1 MTETFRQDLRYSVR
15 TLTKSPGFT
24 LVALLTLALGIGAN
38 SSIFSVIN
46 AALLKELPYPKP
58 DQLVLLFERAVVKE
72 GGGPGPAALA
82 NFLDWQAQS
91 RSFTAMAAERENQFN
106 LGSGERGFMPE
117 RIDGAICSW
126 TLFPVLGVQPLLGR
140 PFTREED
147 KHGARAV
154 AVISYG
160 LWQRRFGGS
169 RDVLK
174 RQLRLDSENYDIVGV
189 MPRDFG
195 YPERKVDVWAPVQHV
210 LDAGTIASRG
220 SHQFYVIARVRD
232 GISHAQAF
240 AEIDA
245 VAHQVYNSHP
255 GELIGRGAALRPL
268 SEEGSRDNKTAL
280 LVLFGA
286 VGCLLLIACVNI
298 ANLLLARGSERRRE
312 MSIRAAL
319 GAGRARLQGQL
330 LTESVLL
337 SLLGAALGLV
347 LAYGF
352 TAFLAARAP
361 ALLHPSD
368 IDTTAKISLDGWV
381 FLFTAGVAV
390 LTGLAT
396 GLVPAW
402 QAARTDL
409 TTGLK
414 QSGRSS
420 TANRSQRRFRGALV
434 TVEVALS
441 VVLLVA
447 AALLLRS
454 FGELR
459 NVNPGVNVDRALTA
473 GLSLPEA
480 RYAKR
485 EQVSAFAR
493 QLAGRLQEL
502 PGVRSA
508 GLVSCLPVGGYCG
521 DRVFNIDGPPQPPG
535 EFVYALN
542 RAVSPGYF
550 AAAGIPLLTGRALNE
565 QDNIGFDDEHPR
577 DSAVVI
583 SQSMARKFWPNQDAL
598 GQRIRFGDEKG
609 PHYRVVGIVGDVRI
623 RIDEDPQ
630 PCLYTSLYEGS
641 QTGFYALIHTLGDPV
656 AVAGAVRQAI
666 SGLDPDIPAF
676 EIRTMASVVDES
688 AARREFTAFLLGMFA
703 ALALALAAVGLYGV
717 LSYAVAQRTAEIGI
731 RMALGAAHPQV
742 RRLILLEG
750 MRPALAG
757 LILGIVGAAWATQ
770 FLRTLLFGVSTYD
783 PATFIAV
790 PALLLSV
797 ALAACAIPAW
807 RATRVDPAT
816 ALRSE

>member
-1 MTETFRQDLRYSVR
+1 MERLIQDLRYSWR
-15 TLTKSPGFT
+15 SLWRSPGFT

-46 AALLKELPYPKP
+46 AALLKDLPYPKP
-58 DQLVLLFERAVVKE
+58 DQLVLLFERGVVKKS
-72 GGGPGPAALA
+72 GGPGPASLA

-91 RSFTAMAAERENQFN
+91 HSFAAMAAERENQFN
-106 LGSGERGFMPE
+106 LGGAERGFMPE
-117 RIDGAICSW
+117 RIQGAICSW
-126 TLFPVLGVQPLLGR
+126 SLFPTLGVQPLLGR

-169 RDVLK
+169 PDVLN
-174 RQLRLDSENYDIVGV
+174 RRLRLDSENYDIVGV
-189 MPRDFG
+189 MPRGFT

-210 LDAGTIASRG
+210 LDEETITSRG

-232 GISHAQAF
+232 GISRQQAL
-240 AEIDA
+240 AELDA
-245 VAHQVYNSHP
+245 VAHQVYTAHP
-255 GELIGRGAALRPL
+255 GELIGRGAAMRPL
-268 SEEGSRDNKTAL
+268 SEEGSRDSKTAL

-312 MSIRAAL
+312 LSIRAAL

-337 SLLGAALGLV
+337 SLLGAAVGLV

-352 TAFLAARAP
+352 TTFLAARAP
-361 ALLHPSD
+361 VLLQRSD
-368 IDTTAKISLDGWV
+368 IDTTAEIGLDIWV
-381 FLFTAGVAV
+381 FLFTAGVAL

-409 TTGLK
+409 TAGLK
-414 QSGRSS
+414 ESGRSS
-420 TANRSQRRFRGALV
+420 TANRSQRRFRGTLV
-434 TVEVALS
+434 MVEVALS

-459 NVNPGVNVDRALTA
+459 NVNPGVNIDRVLTA

-493 QLAGRLQEL
+493 QVVDRLQSL

-521 DRVFNIDGPPQPPG
+521 DRIFNIDGRPQPPG
-535 EFVYALN
+535 EFVYALY

-550 AAAGIPLLTGRALNE
+550 AAAGIPLLAGRTLNQ

-609 PHYRVVGIVGDVRI
+609 SHYRVVGIVGDVRI
-623 RIDEDPQ
+623 RLDEDPQ
-630 PCLYTSLYEGS
+630 PALYTSLYEGS
-641 QTGFYALIHTLGDPV
+641 ETDFHALIHTLGDPV
-656 AVAGAVRQAI
+656 AIAGAVRQAI

-676 EIRTMASVVDES
+676 EIRTMASVLDES

-731 RMALGAAHPQV
+731 RMALGAAHSQV
-742 RRLILLEG
+742 RRLVLLEG

-757 LILGIVGAAWATQ
+757 VILGIIGAAWATQ
-770 FLRTLLFGVSTYD
+770 FLRTLLFGVSTRD

-790 PALLLSV
+790 PVLLLSV
-797 ALAACAIPAW
+797 AIAACAIPAW

>member
-1 MTETFRQDLRYSVR
+1 MERLIQDLRYSWR
-15 TLTKSPGFT
+15 TLSKSPGFT

-46 AALLKELPYPKP
+46 AALLKDLPYPKQ
-58 DQLVLLFERAVVKE
+58 DQLVLLFERGVVNE
-72 GGGPGPAALA
+72 SSGPGPAALA

-91 RSFTAMAAERENQFN
+91 HSFAAMAAERENQFN
-106 LGSGERGFMPE
+106 LGGAERGFMPE
-117 RIDGAICSW
+117 RIEGAICSW
-126 TLFPVLGVQPLLGR
+126 SLFPTLGVQPLLGR

-154 AVISYG
+154 VVISYG

-169 RDVLK
+169 RDVLN
-174 RQLRLDSENYDIVGV
+174 RQIRLDSENYDIVGV
-189 MPRDFG
+189 MPRGFT
-195 YPERKVDVWAPVQHV
+195 YPERKVDVWVPVQHV
-210 LDAGTIASRG
+210 LDEGTITSRG

-232 GISHAQAF
+232 GVSRQQAL
-240 AEIDA
+240 AELDA
-245 VAHQVYNSHP
+245 VAHQVYAAHP
-255 GELIGRGAALRPL
+255 GELIGRGAAMRPL
-268 SEEGSRDNKTAL
+268 SEEGSRDSKTAL

-319 GAGRARLQGQL
+319 GASRARLQGQL

-337 SLLGAALGLV
+337 SLLGAAVGLV

-352 TAFLAARAP
+352 TTFLAARAP
-361 ALLHPSD
+361 VLLQRSD
-368 IDTTAKISLDGWV
+368 IDTTAEIGLDIWV
-381 FLFTAGVAV
+381 FLFTAGVA
-390 LTGLAT
+390 LATGLAT

-409 TTGLK
+409 TAGLK
-414 QSGRSS
+414 ESGRSS

-434 TVEVALS
+434 MVEVALS

-459 NVNPGVNVDRALTA
+459 DVNPGVNIDRVLTA

-493 QLAGRLQEL
+493 QVVDRLQSL

-521 DRVFNIDGPPQPPG
+521 DRIFNIDGRPQPPG
-535 EFVYALN
+535 EFVYALY
-542 RAVSPGYF
+542 RVVSPGYF
-550 AAAGIPLLTGRALNE
+550 AAAGIPLLAGRTLNQ

-583 SQSMARKFWPNQDAL
+583 SQSMARKFWPNHDAL
-598 GQRIRFGDEKG
+598 DQRIRFGDEKG

-623 RIDEDPQ
+623 RLDEDPQ
-630 PCLYTSLYEGS
+630 PALYTSLYEGS
-641 QTGFYALIHTLGDPV
+641 ETDFHALIHTLGDPV
-656 AVAGAVRQAI
+656 AIAGAVRQAI

-676 EIRTMASVVDES
+676 EIRTMASVLDES

-731 RMALGAAHPQV
+731 RMALGAAHSQV
-742 RRLILLEG
+742 RRLVLLEG

-757 LILGIVGAAWATQ
+757 VILGIIGAAWATQ
-770 FLRTLLFGVSTYD
+770 FLRTLLFGVSTRD

-790 PALLLSV
+790 PVLLLSV
-797 ALAACAIPAW
+797 AIAACAIPAW

>member
-1 MTETFRQDLRYSVR
+1 
-15 TLTKSPGFT
+15 
-24 LVALLTLALGIGAN
+24 VALLTLALGIGAN

-46 AALLKELPYPKP
+46 AALLKDLPYPKQ
-58 DQLVLLFERAVVKE
+58 DQLVLLFERGVVNE
-72 GGGPGPAALA
+72 SSGPGPAALA

-91 RSFTAMAAERENQFN
+91 HSFAAMAAERENQFN
-106 LGSGERGFMPE
+106 LGGAERGFMPE
-117 RIDGAICSW
+117 RIEGAICSW
-126 TLFPVLGVQPLLGR
+126 SLFPTLGVQPLLGR

-154 AVISYG
+154 VVISYG

-169 RDVLK
+169 RDVLN
-174 RQLRLDSENYDIVGV
+174 RQIRLDSENYDIVGV
-189 MPRDFG
+189 MPRGFT
-195 YPERKVDVWAPVQHV
+195 YPERKVDVWVPVQHV
-210 LDAGTIASRG
+210 LDEGTITSRG

-232 GISHAQAF
+232 GVSRQQAL
-240 AEIDA
+240 AELDA
-245 VAHQVYNSHP
+245 VAHQVYAAHP
-255 GELIGRGAALRPL
+255 GELIGRGAAMRPL
-268 SEEGSRDNKTAL
+268 SEEGSRDSKTAL

-337 SLLGAALGLV
+337 SLLGAAVGLV

-352 TAFLAARAP
+352 TTFLATRAP
-361 ALLHPSD
+361 VLLQRSD
-368 IDTTAKISLDGWV
+368 IDTTAEIGLDIWV
-381 FLFTAGVAV
+381 FLFTAGVAL

-409 TTGLK
+409 TAGLK
-414 QSGRSS
+414 ESGRSS
-420 TANRSQRRFRGALV
+420 TANRSQRRFRGTLV
-434 TVEVALS
+434 MVEVALS

-459 NVNPGVNVDRALTA
+459 NVNPGVNIDRVLTA

-493 QLAGRLQEL
+493 QVVDRLQSL

-508 GLVSCLPVGGYCG
+508 GLVSCLPVGGYCS
-521 DRVFNIDGPPQPPG
+521 DRIFNIDGTPQPPG
-535 EFVYALN
+535 EFVYALY

-550 AAAGIPLLTGRALNE
+550 AAAGIPLLAGRTLNQ

-609 PHYRVVGIVGDVRI
+609 PHYRVVGIIGDVRI
-623 RIDEDPQ
+623 RLDEDPQ
-630 PCLYTSLYEGS
+630 PALYTSLYEGS
-641 QTGFYALIHTLGDPV
+641 ETDFHALIHTLGDPV
-656 AVAGAVRQAI
+656 AIAGAVRQAI

-676 EIRTMASVVDES
+676 EIRTMASVLDES

-731 RMALGAAHPQV
+731 RMALGAAHSQV
-742 RRLILLEG
+742 RRLVLLEG

-757 LILGIVGAAWATQ
+757 VILGIIGAAWATQ
-770 FLRTLLFGVSTYD
+770 FLRTLLFGVSTRD

-790 PALLLSV
+790 PVLLLSV
-797 ALAACAIPAW
+797 AIAACAIPAW

>member
-1 MTETFRQDLRYSVR
+1 MERLIQDIRYSWR
-15 TLTKSPGFT
+15 TLSKSPGFT

-46 AALLKELPYPKP
+46 AALLKDLPYPKP

-72 GGGPGPAALA
+72 SSGPGPAALA

-91 RSFTAMAAERENQFN
+91 HSFAAMAAERENQFN
-106 LGSGERGFMPE
+106 LGGAERGFMPE
-117 RIDGAICSW
+117 RIEGAICSW
-126 TLFPVLGVQPLLGR
+126 SLFPSLGVQPLLGR

-169 RDVLK
+169 RDVLN
-174 RQLRLDSENYDIVGV
+174 RQIRLDSENYDIIGV
-189 MPRDFG
+189 MPRGFS

-210 LDAGTIASRG
+210 LSAGEISGRG

-232 GISHAQAF
+232 GISRQQAL
-240 AEIDA
+240 AELDA
-245 VAHQVYNSHP
+245 IANQVYRAHP
-255 GELIGRGAALRPL
+255 GALIGRGAAMRPL
-268 SEEGSRDNKTAL
+268 SEEGSRDSKTAL

-337 SLLGAALGLV
+337 SLLGAAVGLV

-352 TAFLAARAP
+352 TTFLAARAP
-361 ALLHPSD
+361 VLLQRSD
-368 IDTTAKISLDGWV
+368 IDTTAEIGLDIWV
-381 FLFTAGVAV
+381 FLFTAGVAL

-409 TTGLK
+409 TAGLK
-414 QSGRSS
+414 ESGRSS
-420 TANRSQRRFRGALV
+420 TANRSQRRFRGTLV
-434 TVEVALS
+434 MVEVALS

-459 NVNPGVNVDRALTA
+459 NVNPGVNIDRVLTA

-493 QLAGRLQEL
+493 QVVDRLQSL

-521 DRVFNIDGPPQPPG
+521 DRIFNIDGTPQPPG
-535 EFVYALN
+535 EFVYALY

-550 AAAGIPLLTGRALNE
+550 AAAGIPLLAGRTLNQ

-623 RIDEDPQ
+623 RLDEDPQ
-630 PCLYTSLYEGS
+630 PALYTSLYEGS
-641 QTGFYALIHTLGDPV
+641 ETDFHALIHTSGDPV
-656 AVAGAVRQAI
+656 AIAGAVRQAI

-676 EIRTMASVVDES
+676 EIRTMASVLDES

-731 RMALGAAHPQV
+731 RMALGAAHSQV
-742 RRLILLEG
+742 RRLVLLEG

-757 LILGIVGAAWATQ
+757 VILGIIGAAWATQ
-770 FLRTLLFGVSTYD
+770 FLRTLLFGVSTRD

-790 PALLLSV
+790 PVLLLSV
-797 ALAACAIPAW
+797 AIAACAIPAW
-807 RATRVDPAT
+807 RATRVHPAT